1 MNDDS
6 HTPSPCPL
14 LSLSPPLLVS
24 SPTRP
29 IVIIGGGFAG
39 LAAAVDLA
47 EAGRRVLL
55 LERRSFLGGRAYSFK
70 DKITGDTIDNGQHLM
85 MGCYHNTLRFLKKI
99 GAHDKLKIQANPRVD
114 FLYESSNGAVRCA
127 SFKCPPLPAPLHLL
141 GGLANLKTIGWND
154 RIKALRVG
162 LELFRLK
169 LDRLKLDRLKLD
181 RLKLDRLNGNRAGL
195 ADITVRQWLD
205 RLGQPERI
213 QRRFWDVVALATLNE
228 SPDVASADMF
238 ARVLDQAFLHAKRD
252 SALIIS
258 KVGLS
263 DLYTEDARRFIESR
277 GGEVMLNADVAQIEF
292 AGDGVNRASGV
303 VLRNGRRIEAE
314 EIVSAVPHSA
324 LGRMLAKE
332 IVSAKQCFHHLDRFG
347 SAPIVSINLWF
358 ERPVADL
365 EFAGLLDS
373 PIEWVFNKNAIAGQ
387 PVGRRQHLALVISG
401 AHEAAMKTKEE
412 LIEMASGEMARFF
425 PAARRQR
432 PVHAFVVREQ
442 EATISHSAGTA
453 RLRPPQRTD
462 VSNLFLAGDWTDTG
476 LPATIEGAVWSGQE
490 CARALLSGS

>member
-6 HTPSPCPL
+6 QATSPYLLVPLSPCLP
-14 LSLSPPLLVS
+14 VS
-24 SPTRP
+24 SLTRP

-70 DKITGDTIDNGQHLM
+70 DKSTGDTVDNGQHLM
-85 MGCYHNTLRFLKKI
+85 MGCYHNTLSFLKKI
-99 GAHDKLKIQANPRVD
+99 GAHDKLKIQSNPRVD
-114 FLYESSNGAVRCA
+114 FLYESGNRVGCA

-141 GGLANLKTIGWND
+141 GGLANLKTIGWSD

-162 LELFRLK
+162 LELHRLK
-169 LDRLKLDRLKLD
+169 LH
-181 RLKLDRLNGNRAGL
+181 RLNGNRAGL

-205 RLGQPERI
+205 RLGQSERI

-228 SPDVASADMF
+228 SPEVASADMF

-258 KVGLS
+258 RVGLS

-277 GGEVMLNADVAQIEF
+277 GGEVILNADVAQIEF
-292 AGDGVNRASGV
+292 AGNGATGATGANGANGATEATGV
-303 VLRNGRRIEAE
+303 VLRNGQRIEADK
-314 EIVSAVPHSA
+314 IISAVPHSA

-332 IVSAKQCFHHLDRFG
+332 IVSAKRSFHHLDRF
-347 SAPIVSINLWF
+347 SFAPIVSINLWF
-358 ERPVADL
+358 EKPVTDL
-365 EFAGLLDS
+365 EFVGLLDS
-373 PIEWVFNKNAIAGQ
+373 PIEWVFNKNAIAGET
-387 PVGRRQHLALVISG
+387 VGRWQHLALVISG
-401 AHEAAMKTKEE
+401 AHEAAVKAKEE

-453 RLRPPQRTD
+453 RLRPAQRTD
-462 VSNLFLAGDWTDTG
+462 ISNLFLAGDWTDTG

-490 CARALLSGS
+490 CARAILMNK

>member
-6 HTPSPCPL
+6 HDTSPCPL
-14 LSLSPPLLVS
+14 VPLSPCPPLS
-24 SPTRP
+24 SLTRP

-47 EAGRRVLL
+47 EAGRQVLL

-70 DKITGDTIDNGQHLM
+70 DKTTGDTIDNGQHLM
-85 MGCYHNTLRFLKKI
+85 MGCYHNTLSFLKKI

-114 FLYESSNGAVRCA
+114 FLYESSNGAVRCT

-141 GGLANLKTIGWND
+141 GGLANLKTIGWGD

-162 LELFRLK
+162 LELL
-169 LDRLKLDRLKLD
+169 
-181 RLKLDRLNGNRAGL
+181 RLNGNCAGL
-195 ADITVRQWLD
+195 ADITVRQWLN

-228 SPDVASADMF
+228 SPDIASADMF

-263 DLYTEDARRFIESR
+263 DLYTEDARKFIESR
-277 GGEVMLNADVAQIEF
+277 GGQVMLNADVAQIEF
-292 AGDGVNRASGV
+292 ADKGVNGANGASGV
-303 VLRNGRRIEAE
+303 ILRNGQLIEAE
-314 EIVSAVPHSA
+314 KIVSAVPHSA
-324 LGRMLAKE
+324 LGRMLATE
-332 IVSAKQCFHHLDRFG
+332 IVSAKRCFHHLDRF
-347 SAPIVSINLWF
+347 SLAPIVSINLWF
-358 ERPVADL
+358 EKNVTDL

-387 PVGRRQHLALVISG
+387 PVGKRQHLALVISG
-401 AHEAAMKTKEE
+401 AHEAAVKAKEE

-462 VSNLFLAGDWTDTG
+462 LNNLFLAGDWTDTG

-490 CARALLSGS
+490 CARAILMSD

>member
-1 MNDDS
+1 MSNDAS
-6 HTPSPCPL
+6 SFSSGPVAHSPR
-14 LSLSPPLLVS
+14 
-24 SPTRP
+24 RP
-29 IVIIGGGFAG
+29 VIIIGGGFAG

-70 DKITGDTIDNGQHLM
+70 DKTTGDTIDNGQHLM
-85 MGCYHNTLRFLKKI
+85 MGCYHSTLGFLKKI
-99 GAHDKLKIQANPRVD
+99 GARDKLKIQANPRVD
-114 FLYESSNGAVRCA
+114 FLYESGDGVVRRA

-141 GGLANLKTIGWND
+141 GGLANLKTIGWSD

-162 LELFRLK
+162 LELHRLK
-169 LDRLKLDRLKLD
+169 LHRP
-181 RLKLDRLNGNRAGL
+181 NGNRAGL
-195 ADITVRQWLD
+195 ADITVRQWLN

-228 SPDVASADMF
+228 SPDIASADMF

-252 SALIIS
+252 SAMIIS

-292 AGDGVNRASGV
+292 AGNGAKRASGV

-314 EIVSAVPHSA
+314 KIVSAVPHSA
-324 LGRMLAKE
+324 LGRMLETE
-332 IVSAKQCFHHLDRFG
+332 IVSANPCFHHLDRLSF
-347 SAPIVSINLWF
+347 APIVSINLWF
-358 ERPVADL
+358 DKPVTDL

-387 PVGRRQHLALVISG
+387 PVGKRQHLALVISG
-401 AHEAAMKTKEE
+401 AREAAVKAKEE
-412 LIEMASGEMARFF
+412 LIEMAFGEMARFF

-453 RLRPPQRTD
+453 RLRPSQRTD
-462 VSNLFLAGDWTDTG
+462 VGNLFLAGDWTDTG

-490 CARALLSGS
+490 CARALLTDN